1 MDREFVLACNS
12 GVGYKVSI
20 TELVDIYNSLFDKT
34 ESGEWLEIIINHF
47 SLLKDF
53 VTQKCGGALVDF
65 DYLEDNTYLTTD
77 EALEYIKTN
86 YTSIDDL
93 YCAMGNI
100 KEPTAHM
107 FELVELA
114 DGTFEVWN
122 IDANQ
127 IDCIDNIVSCFCN
140 FMVNAEYV

>member
-1 MDREFVLACNS
+1 MNREIVLTGNS

-20 TELVDIYNSLFDKT
+20 TELVDIYNSLFNKT
-34 ESGEWLEIIINHF
+34 ESEECLEIIINHF

-53 VTQKCGGALVDF
+53 VTQKCGGDLVDF
-65 DYLEDNTYLTTD
+65 DHLEYNTYLTTD
-77 EALEYIKTN
+77 ETLEYIKTK

-93 YCAMGNI
+93 YCAMDNI
-100 KEPTAHM
+100 KDPTAHM
-107 FELVELA
+107 FELVELG

-122 IDANQ
+122 IDAKQ

-140 FMVNAEYV
+140 FMVGAEYV